1 MEKVTK
7 WYKSRNAHEK
17 GFRPGRSK
25 NEKHFHKMERFFSE
39 ICELC
44 TEPEAKMW
52 AMRPL
57 RSLRFFLILL
67 IRR

>member
-7 WYKSRNAHEK
+7 RYKSRNAPEK
-17 GFRPGRSK
+17 VFRPERSE

-57 RSLRFFLILL
+57 RSLRFSLILL